1 MTSQFECK
9 VERKG
14 SVMIVKP
21 CGQLDSGETDRFE
34 AVLLETLEK
43 DKPRIIID
51 LEGLMFV
58 SSSGVARAAAGRQA
72 DTGEEGDAPRL
83 QPATPDPQPAQDGR
97 LPPAA
102 QDPAVARRSPR
113 RGDGRRTTDGLTAR
127 ATKRPRRASASP
139 PRMHAASS
147 SGSDRPRRK
156 SAYVPR
162 RSCCQA
168 CPPPIGGSQEVIEHP
183 PADAGQEL
191 RARVRQTQ
199 AANIAVQDRV
209 HRLHHASLHS
219 WKGRGKPPVAVWTRG
234 LRNRR
239 VRKPQ
244 QGPAARTP
252 VRWRD
257 PQERVV
263 PQFDFGQTGHVQPTD
278 PRSRNSSSGIDP

>member
-58 SSSGVARAAAGRQA
+58 SSSGLRVLLLAAKRTQEKKG
-72 DTGEEGDAPRL
+72 TLLVCSL
-83 QPATPDPQPAQDGR
+83 QPQIHSLLKTAGFHR
-97 LPPAA
+97 LLKIRLSRDEALA
-102 QDPAVARRSPR
+102 EAM
-113 RGDGRRTTDGLTAR
+113 GDGRTDGLTAR

-168 CPPPIGGSQEVIEHP
+168 CP
-183 PADAGQEL
+183 
-191 RARVRQTQ
+191 RQ
-199 AANIAVQDRV
+199 
-209 HRLHHASLHS
+209 
-219 WKGRGKPPVAVWTRG
+219 
-234 LRNRR
+234 
-239 VRKPQ
+239 
-244 QGPAARTP
+244 
-252 VRWRD
+252 
-257 PQERVV
+257 
-263 PQFDFGQTGHVQPTD
+263 
-278 PRSRNSSSGIDP
+278 